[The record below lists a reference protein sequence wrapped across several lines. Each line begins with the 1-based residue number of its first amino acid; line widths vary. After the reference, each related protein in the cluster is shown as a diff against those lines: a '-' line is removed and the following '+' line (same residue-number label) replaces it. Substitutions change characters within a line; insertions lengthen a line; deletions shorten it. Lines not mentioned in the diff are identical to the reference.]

1 MRSSVKQTGGA
12 IPMYRG
18 AAFQF
23 GNMLLYRGMQYGGF
37 IPVYAGVPYQYGNG
51 LGDILKGIGRF
62 LIPIISPIA
71 QRAASSFFESAVSGI
86 REGKSIKEAAKGAI
100 APTVSETI
108 DAAKSQVMKRI
119 QRGRGRVYKRKTKD
133 KHVKIIKRSHKR
145 KSSRKP
151 KQAKRF
157 RDLKE
162 NF

>member
-1 MRSSVKQTGGA
+1 MRRSVNQGGGA

-18 AAFQF
+18 QAFQF
-23 GNMLLYRGMQYGGF
+23 GNMPLYRGQVGGF

-51 LGDILKGIGRF
+51 LGDILRGIGRF
-62 LIPIISPIA
+62 LIPIIAPIA
-71 QRAASSFFESAVSGI
+71 QRAASSFFDSAVSGI

-119 QRGRGRVYKRKTKD
+119 QRGRGRVYKRKTNVIK
-133 KHVKIIKRSHKR
+133 IKRSRKR
-145 KSSRKP
+145 KAPRKV
-151 KQAKRF
+151 KRAKRF